1 MKAIVF
7 LKACRLI
14 ALIAIAVQLTGCV
27 QRDKPP
33 DSAESAAVREPDI
46 ALRLALRDDVD
57 ADALN
62 GLIGR
67 FETAHPGVRV
77 DRLQLPRDRY
87 DEMLHMLM
95 TSGEGPD
102 LFQAS
107 TEWLAT
113 YLYKNWLLDLSGIA
127 DEQMLSAYPRWAVD
141 YTKDY
146 SRFYALPSEML
157 TLRLIYNKEL
167 FERAGLDPERPPET
181 LEQLKRYAVR
191 ISEAGT
197 GYRIYGFALPAG
209 EDDPFRQ
216 ALEMGGTYSGIYYYD
231 FTEGEYDFTGY
242 APWFETMLEL
252 KKDGGVFP
260 GETSLTM
267 DTALTQFAEGN
278 VGMMY
283 ATSRDYALLSRMMRS
298 DAVGVAMPPLFDAA
312 DQGVGALMVALQSP
326 IAIHRYTEHPA
337 EAAALWNELH
347 SDAYLGGLFS
357 QGKAIP
363 VSGAITE
370 DPAYREGTDSIGA
383 FLPRAGEESPYPKEP
398 KFILENRTQSGL
410 KNPDDRLRIKAY
422 KDILLGVLPPEDVL
436 RTLTEQYNR
445 SLENAVY
452 RNLINMEHY
461 IDPDFDPRH
470 PVKETE

>member
-1 MKAIVF
+1 MKTIVL
-7 LKACRLI
+7 LKACRWLAVA
-14 ALIAIAVQLTGCV
+14 ALAAQLAGCV
-27 QRDKPP
+27 QRGPETESEGTAAAREP
-33 DSAESAAVREPDI
+33 DVALTLAVRE
-46 ALRLALRDDVD
+46 DVD

-67 FETAHPGVRV
+67 FEAEHPGVRV
-77 DRLQLPRDRY
+77 ERIQLPRDRY

-113 YLYKNWLLDLSGIA
+113 YLYKNWLLDLSDIA
-127 DEQMLSAYPRWAVD
+127 DERTLSAYPRWAVD

-181 LEQLKRYAVR
+181 LEQLKRYAVQ

-216 ALEMGGTYSGIYYYD
+216 ALEMGGTYSGVYYYD
-231 FTEGEYDFTGY
+231 FAAGQYDFTGY
-242 APWFETMLEL
+242 TPWFETMLEL
-252 KKDGGVFP
+252 KKDGGMFP

-278 VGMMY
+278 IGMMY
-283 ATSRDYALLSRMMRS
+283 VTSRDYALLSRM
-298 DAVGVAMPPLFDAA
+298 AHGNATGVAMPPLFDEA
-312 DQGVGALMVALQSP
+312 DQGAGALMVALQSP
-326 IAIHRYTEHPA
+326 FAIHRYTEHKE

-357 QGKAIP
+357 QGKTIP
-363 VSGAITE
+363 VSGAIAE
-370 DPAYREGTDSIGA
+370 DPAYRDGLDSIGA

-410 KNPDDRLRIKAY
+410 KNPDDRLRTKAY
-422 KDILLGVLPPEDVL
+422 KDILLGVLPTEDVL
-436 RTLTEQYNR
+436 RTLTEQYNQ

-452 RNLINMEHY
+452 RSLVNMEHY

-470 PVKETE
+470 PVKDTK